1 MSGGLTEAIHDSL
14 EDDRTGLASGPGRR
28 AAVPRRDAATLTV
41 VGIDLGGT
49 KVAAASLRDGELTP
63 AAIEVTDHSSQ
74 AALLDQLVSLVK
86 SVRGTK
92 LDAVGVGVPSVV
104 EFETG
109 RVIASV
115 NVPLAGVPL
124 RQLLR
129 ERLGVPVFVDNDAN
143 IAALAEAHDD
153 ELRMVAKNL
162 VMLTLGTGMGGGLVL
177 GGRVYR
183 GATGGAGELGHT
195 IVAADLSSPFRS
207 ASGFPQP
214 GSLER
219 VAAGSALD
227 RLAADAAVAQPQ
239 SALGQRRA
247 AGQSVLGAD
256 VVRAARAGDPISAH
270 VVETWAERVGIG
282 IANAINTFDPD
293 EVVLGGGAARAG
305 ELLLEPARRVALSHV
320 VPGLGGSTTIRL
332 ARHKRAGVLGAALVA
347 LHELEPSTPPPPDN
361 VTRRLP
367 VPKPVSAE
375 P

>member
-1 MSGGLTEAIHDSL
+1 MPHSGRGHRAPVPCCDGASLTI
-14 EDDRTGLASGPGRR
+14 
-28 AAVPRRDAATLTV
+28 

-49 KVAAASLRDGELTP
+49 KVAAASLRGVELGP

-74 AALLDQLVSLVK
+74 EAVLAQLVSVVK
-86 SVRGTK
+86 RVRGGK

-104 EFETG
+104 EFESG
-109 RVIASV
+109 QVIASV

-124 RQLLR
+124 RRLLR

-143 IAALAEAHDD
+143 IAALAEAHDHR
-153 ELRMVAKNL
+153 LRMVAKNL
-162 VMLTLGTGMGGGLVL
+162 VMLTVGTGMGGGLVL

-195 IVAADLSSPFRS
+195 IVAADLSSPFRP
-207 ASGFPQP
+207 ASDFPQP

-227 RLAADAAVAQPQ
+227 RLAADAAVGQPQ
-239 SALGQRRA
+239 SALGRRRV

-256 VVRAARAGDPISAH
+256 VVRAARAGDPTSAR

-305 ELLLEPARRVALSHV
+305 KLLLEPARRVALSHV
-320 VPGLGGSTTIRL
+320 VPGLGGNTTVRL
-332 ARHKRAGVLGAALVA
+332 ARHKRAGVLGAALLA
-347 LHELEPSTPPPPDN
+347 LHELKPSSTPTPDT
-361 VTRRLP
+361 VTQRRLL
-367 VPKPVSAE
+367 PKPVGAE

>member
-1 MSGGLTEAIHDSL
+1 MRRDLVEGVRHLLH
-14 EDDRTGLASGPGRR
+14 DDRTTPHSGPDHR
-28 AAVPRRDAATLTV
+28 APVPCCERASLTI

-49 KVAAASLRDGELTP
+49 KVAAASLRGGELGG
-63 AAIEVTDHSSQ
+63 AAIEVTDHSGQ
-74 AALLDQLVSLVK
+74 EALLDQLVSLVK
-86 SVRGTK
+86 SVRGAK
-92 LDAVGVGVPSVV
+92 LDAVGLGVPSVV
-104 EFETG
+104 DFETG
-109 RVIASV
+109 GVIASV

-143 IAALAEAHDD
+143 VAALAEAHDHK
-153 ELRMVAKNL
+153 LRMVAKNL

-195 IVAADLSSPFRS
+195 VVAADLSSPLRS
-207 ASGFPQP
+207 TSGFPQP

-227 RLAADAAVAQPQ
+227 RLAADAAAAQPE
-239 SALGQRRA
+239 SALGRRRA
-247 AGQSVLGAD
+247 AGQSVLGDD
-256 VVRAARAGDPISAH
+256 VVRAARAGDPTAAH
-270 VVETWAERVGIG
+270 VVATWAERVGLG

-320 VPGLGGSTTIRL
+320 VPGLGANTTIRV
-332 ARHKRAGVLGAALVA
+332 ARHNRAGVLGAALLA
-347 LHELEPSTPPPPDN
+347 LHELEPSITPTTDK
-361 VTRRLP
+361 VTQQLLL
-367 VPKPVSAE
+367 PKPVGAE
-375 P
+375 L